1 MGELTLAVETI
12 ELTKIYP
19 GRGILNRTPDVTA
32 LDNVNL
38 KIEAG
43 KIYGLLGPNGAGK
56 TTLIHVLAG
65 VLLPTSGTAE
75 VFGHDVIKEGR
86 QVRSLINH
94 GAGQGSLFWNLSP
107 KENLLYYA
115 KLYGIPNDEAV
126 EKISNLLEFFGLKER
141 TNIKAAYLS
150 SGLKQRVKLIKT
162 LLNDPKLLLLDEPT
176 LGLDVDIARKIRA
189 YIQELSDEKEMT
201 ILLTSHNMFEVD
213 EMCDEIALIDN
224 GRIVSIG
231 TPDELKK
238 QVSEFESLELS
249 FSKYDG
255 DPSSFLEDLVL
266 RSTFRDGALVLHVDD
281 IDSSIDAILRRLIE
295 HKFVISSINTR
306 RTTLEDV
313 FLSLT
318 GRGLK

>member
-1 MGELTLAVETI
+1 MTLAVETK

-19 GRGILNRTPDVTA
+19 GRGLINKTPDVTA
-32 LDNVNL
+32 LDHVNI
-38 KIEAG
+38 KINAG

-56 TTLIHVLAG
+56 TTLIHTLAG

-75 VFGHDVIKEGR
+75 VFGHDVVHEGR
-86 QVRSLINH
+86 QVRSISNY

-107 KENLLYYA
+107 KENLLYYS
-115 KLYGIPNDEAV
+115 KLYGLPNDEAV

-141 TNIKAAYLS
+141 TNIKAGYLS

-201 ILLTSHNMFEVD
+201 ILLTSHNMHEVD
-213 EMCDEIALIDN
+213 ELCDEIALIDN
-224 GRIVSIG
+224 GKIVSIG

-255 DPSSFLEDLVL
+255 DPSSFLDDLVL
-266 RSTFRDGALVLHVDD
+266 RSTFRDGALVLHVDN
-281 IDSSIDAILRRLIE
+281 IDSSIDAILRRLID
-295 HKFVISSINTR
+295 HKYVISSINTR

>member
-1 MGELTLAVETI
+1 LTLAVETKS
-12 ELTKIYP
+12 LTKIYP
-19 GRGILNRTPDVTA
+19 GRGILNKAPAVTA
-32 LDNVNL
+32 LDDVNL
-38 KIEAG
+38 EIKKG
-43 KIYGLLGPNGAGK
+43 TIYGLLGPNGAGK
-56 TTLIHVLAG
+56 TTLIHILAG
-65 VLLPTSGTAE
+65 VLLPTTGTAE
-75 VFGHDVIKEGR
+75 VFGHDV
-86 QVRSLINH
+86 VREAREVRFLSNY

-115 KLYGIPNDEAV
+115 KLYGLPNSEAV
-126 EKISNLLEFFGLKER
+126 EKINNLLEFFGMKER
-141 TNIKAAYLS
+141 ANLKSAYLS

-189 YIQELSDEKEMT
+189 YIQELSHEKEMT
-201 ILLTSHNMFEVD
+201 ILLTSHNMYEVD
-213 EMCDEIALIDN
+213 ELCDEIALIDK

-249 FSKYDG
+249 FSNDDG
-255 DPSSFLEDLVL
+255 DPSSFLDDLVL
-266 RSTFRDGALVLHVDD
+266 RSTFRDGALVLHVSD
-281 IDSSIDAILRRLIE
+281 IDSSIDAILRRLLS

-313 FLSLT
+313 FLNLT

>member
-1 MGELTLAVETI
+1 VEELNLAVETK

-38 KIEAG
+38 KIKAG

-65 VLLPTSGTAE
+65 VLLPTSGTAA
-75 VFGHDVIKEGR
+75 VFGHDVVHEGR
-86 QVRSLINH
+86 QVRSISNY

-115 KLYGIPNDEAV
+115 KLYGLPNDEAV
-126 EKISNLLEFFGLKER
+126 EKISILLEFFGMKKR

-201 ILLTSHNMFEVD
+201 ILLTSHNMHEVD
-213 EMCDEIALIDN
+213 ELCDEIALIDN
-224 GRIVSIG
+224 GKIVSIG

-255 DPSSFLEDLVL
+255 DPASFLDDLVL
-266 RSTFRDGALVLHVDD
+266 RSTFRDGALVLHVDN
-281 IDSSIDAILRRLIE
+281 IDSSIDAILRRLLS

>member
-1 MGELTLAVETI
+1 LTLAVETK

-19 GRGILNRTPDVTA
+19 GRGIFNKTPDVTA
-32 LDNVNL
+32 LDHVNI
-38 KIEAG
+38 KINAG

-56 TTLIHVLAG
+56 TTLIHTLAG

-75 VFGHDVIKEGR
+75 VFGHDVVHEGR
-86 QVRSLINH
+86 QVRSISNH

-115 KLYGIPNDEAV
+115 KLYGLPNDEAV
-126 EKISNLLEFFGLKER
+126 EKISTLLEFFGLKER

-189 YIQELSDEKEMT
+189 YIQELSSEKEMT
-201 ILLTSHNMFEVD
+201 VLLTSHNMYEAD
-213 EMCDEIALIDN
+213 ELCDEIALIDN

-238 QVSEFESLELS
+238 QISEFESLELS

-255 DPSSFLEDLVL
+255 DPSSFLGDLAL
-266 RSTFRDGALVLHVDD
+266 RSTFRDGALVLHVDN
-281 IDSSIDAILRRLIE
+281 IDSSIDAILRRLID
-295 HKFVISSINTR
+295 HKYVISSIKTR

>member
-1 MGELTLAVETI
+1 MTLAVETK

-19 GRGILNRTPDVTA
+19 GRGLLNKTPDVTA
-32 LDNVNL
+32 LDHVNL
-38 KIEAG
+38 KIDAG

-65 VLLPTSGTAE
+65 VLLPTSGTAK
-75 VFGHDVIKEGR
+75 VFGHDVIKKGR
-86 QVRSLINH
+86 QVRTLINH

-115 KLYGIPNDEAV
+115 KLYGIPNDVAV
-126 EKISNLLEFFGLKER
+126 EKISTLLEFFGLKER

-201 ILLTSHNMFEVD
+201 ILLTSHNMHEVD
-213 EMCDEIALIDN
+213 ELCDEIALIDK
-224 GRIVSIG
+224 GQIVSIG

-238 QVSEFESLELS
+238 QISEFESLELS

-255 DPSSFLEDLVL
+255 DPSSFLDDLVI
-266 RSTFRDGALVLHVDD
+266 RSTFRDGALVLHVPD
-281 IDSSIDAILRRLIE
+281 IDSSIDAILRRLIDN
-295 HKFVISSINTR
+295 KYVISSINTR

>member
-1 MGELTLAVETI
+1 MTLAVEI
-12 ELTKIYP
+12 KNLTKIYP
-19 GRGILNRTPDVTA
+19 GRGILNKAPAVTA
-32 LDNVNL
+32 LDDVNL
-38 KIEAG
+38 EIKKG
-43 KIYGLLGPNGAGK
+43 TIYGLLGPNGAGK
-56 TTLIHVLAG
+56 TTLIHILAG
-65 VLLPTSGTAE
+65 VLLPTTGTAE
-75 VFGHDVIKEGR
+75 VFGHDVVREAR
-86 QVRSLINH
+86 EVRSLSNY

-115 KLYGIPNDEAV
+115 KLYGLPNSEAV
-126 EKISNLLEFFGLKER
+126 EKINNLLEFFGLKER
-141 TNIKAAYLS
+141 ANLKSAYLS

-189 YIQELSDEKEMT
+189 YIQELSHEKEMT
-201 ILLTSHNMFEVD
+201 ILLTSHNMYEVD
-213 EMCDEIALIDN
+213 ELCDEIALIDK

-238 QVSEFESLELS
+238 KVSEFESLELS
-249 FSKYDG
+249 FSNYDG
-255 DPSSFLEDLVL
+255 DPSSFLDDLVL
-266 RSTFRDGALVLHVDD
+266 RSTFRDGALVLHVSD
-281 IDSSIDAILRRLIE
+281 IDSSIDAILRRLLS

-313 FLSLT
+313 FLNLT

>member
-1 MGELTLAVETI
+1 MTLAVETK
-12 ELTKIYP
+12 ELTKVYP
-19 GRGILNRTPDVTA
+19 GRGLLNKTPDVTA
-32 LDNVNL
+32 LDHVN
-38 KIEAG
+38 IEIKTG

-56 TTLIHVLAG
+56 TTLIHILAG

-75 VFGHDVIKEGR
+75 VFGHDVVHEGR

-115 KLYGIPNDEAV
+115 KLYGLPNDEAV
-126 EKISNLLEFFGLKER
+126 EKISDLLEFFGLKER
-141 TNIKAAYLS
+141 TNIKSAYLS

-201 ILLTSHNMFEVD
+201 ILLTSHNMHEAD
-213 EMCDEIALIDN
+213 ELCDEIALIDK
-224 GRIVSIG
+224 GQIVSIG

-238 QVSEFESLELS
+238 QISEFESLELS

-255 DPSSFLEDLVL
+255 DPSSFLDDLVL
-266 RSTFRDGALVLHVDD
+266 RSTFRDGALVLHVDN
-281 IDSSIDAILRRLIE
+281 IDSSIDAILRRLIDN
-295 HKFVISSINTR
+295 KYVISSIKTR

-313 FLSLT
+313 FLNLT